1 MIGGAPVTTIS
12 ANIFASKEYALL
24 SWLAERQTDT
34 RDGPVVPFSQNDLVQ
49 ELQCSPVTINK
60 WMKSLCDSGCL
71 TPYKKRGKYRINN
84 AGQAVIAAMQE
95 IDKIVGGNENGK

>member
-1 MIGGAPVTTIS
+1 MTRIS

-24 SWLAERQTDT
+24 SWLAERQTVT

-60 WMKSLCDSGCL
+60 WMKTLCDSGCL
-71 TPYKKRGKYRINN
+71 APHKKRGKYRITD
-84 AGQAVIAAMQE
+84 AGQAVIAAMKQ
-95 IDKIVGGNENGK
+95 IDEIVGGNENG

>member
-1 MIGGAPVTTIS
+1 MTTIS

-71 TPYKKRGKYRINN
+71 TPYKKEAIPHHQCRSSRNCRYARNR
-84 AGQAVIAAMQE
+84 
-95 IDKIVGGNENGK
+95 

>member
-1 MIGGAPVTTIS
+1 MIRGAPVTTIP

-24 SWLAERQTDT
+24 SWLAEHQTDT
-34 RDGPVVPFSQNDLVQ
+34 RDGPIVPFSQNDLVQ

-71 TPYKKRGKYRINN
+71 TPYRKRGKYRITDV
-84 AGQAVIAAMQE
+84 GQAVIAAMQE
-95 IDKIVGGNENGK
+95 IDRIVGGNKNGK